1 MAEPHKLPSGAWRVS
16 LYLGKTPD
24 GRQIRKSIT
33 ARTRAECCFL
43 RDEALAEIDKG
54 NNIKSGEQTISE
66 AINKYIEIKRP
77 ILSPTTIRGYIAMS
91 GNPLIAEIGD
101 VPLNEVDRD
110 FLQGF
115 INRLISSGASTKYV
129 KNAYYFVTAV
139 IRYNAPDVGIPKVD
153 IPKRSQ
159 PRGHAM
165 SDTEIGLFLLNLKG
179 NRYELPLILALC
191 LGLRRS
197 EICAIRPSDFYP
209 EYKSIH
215 VTRAYIYGEDG
226 LQEKDYP
233 KNTSS
238 VRWVH
243 LFPYAFDLMKKVT
256 AEITDDRRIVDVAP
270 NTLTEVVPRLCG
282 QWGMK
287 RYTLH
292 DLRRSMATA
301 GVREG
306 VPDKI
311 MQARGGWADNSTMKA
326 IYQQALAEDIAQ
338 TEQKLDSY
346 FQSFYGET

>member
-1 MAEPHKLPSGAWRVS
+1 MAEPHKLPSGAWRGVVYVETTKEGKIVRKS
-16 LYLGKTPD
+16 VTAPTKSECYRRMDEVKEALKAKKPGKTDVP
-24 GRQIRKSIT
+24 
-33 ARTRAECCFL
+33 
-43 RDEALAEIDKG
+43 
-54 NNIKSGEQTISE
+54 TIAE
-66 AINKYIEIKRP
+66 AIEKYIEVKRP
-77 ILSPTTIRGYIAMS
+77 VLSPTTIRGYIAMS
-91 GNPLIAEIGD
+91 GNPLITEIGD
-101 VPLNEVDRD
+101 VPLKDIDRD

-129 KNAYYFVTAV
+129 KNAYYFITAV
-139 IRYNAPDVGIPKVD
+139 VRYNAPDIGIPKVD

-179 NRYELPLILALC
+179 TRYELPLILALC

-197 EICAIRPSDFYP
+197 EICALRPSDFYP

-243 LFPYAFDLMKKVT
+243 LFPYAFDLMKRETEK
-256 AEITDDRRIVDVAP
+256 IDDDRRIVDVAP
-270 NTLTEVVPRLCG
+270 NTLTEVVPRLCE

-311 MQARGGWADNSTMKA
+311 MQARGGWADNATMKA

-346 FQSFYGET
+346 FQSFYSE